1 MTRRL
6 RMPYLRSAAV
16 DVVPTARAQRWD
28 PAELLR
34 VLLAEEIAGR
44 DQAPLRM
51 RRRQANFPA
60 GKTFAAW
67 DEQRCS
73 IPVPTQQALRT
84 LEWVDRHENL
94 SVCGPSG
101 TGKSHFCEALGQL
114 AIDSDRTVAWFGIED
129 LGALVRR
136 HRADDSINK
145 VVRRIT
151 RVDLII
157 VDDIGMLAVGEDAA
171 EGFYR
176 LVDAC
181 YEKRS
186 LAVSSN
192 LHPAGFDEI
201 MPKTLAT
208 ATVDRLLHHA
218 HTCVTDGQSYRLA
231 QATAG
236 KGVRPLPN

>member
-34 VLLAEEIAGR
+34 VLLAEEITGR
-44 DQAPLRM
+44 DQATLRM

-60 GKTFAAW
+60 GKTFAVW

-114 AIDSDRTVAWFGIED
+114 AIGTDGPSGSASKTWAPSS
-129 LGALVRR
+129 
-136 HRADDSINK
+136 ADTGPT
-145 VVRRIT
+145 T
-151 RVDLII
+151 RST
-157 VDDIGMLAVGEDAA
+157 
-171 EGFYR
+171 
-176 LVDAC
+176 
-181 YEKRS
+181 KRS
-186 LAVSSN
+186 AAS
-192 LHPAGFDEI
+192 PASI
-201 MPKTLAT
+201 
-208 ATVDRLLHHA
+208 
-218 HTCVTDGQSYRLA
+218 
-231 QATAG
+231 
-236 KGVRPLPN
+236 